1 MIPKHPASERSAAWF
16 HLGLAVY
23 YGAGLV
29 FHAVSTVRHWYDREP
44 IRVSLDADVAADRIL
59 EP

>member
-1 MIPKHPASERSAAWF
+1 MIPKHPTSERSAAWF

-23 YGAGLV
+23 YGAGLI
-29 FHAVSTVRHWYDREP
+29 FHAVSTVRHWRDRTD
-44 IRVSLDADVAADRIL
+44 IHVSLDADVLADRIL